1 MPRFTEED
9 KRLLYIVRST
19 AQELGTGTWADCEA
33 IYNRLATCPRT
44 EDGLKYKY
52 KVMKVTTMKKRTNN
66 AKWNAKRSE
75 VKILLLEQVCN
86 ASQTGLSKSIS

>member
-33 IYNRLATCPRT
+33 IYNRLASCPRT

-52 KVMKVTTMKKRTNN
+52 KVMKMATMK
-66 AKWNAKRSE
+66 
-75 VKILLLEQVCN
+75 KILLLGQVCN
-86 ASQTGLSKSIS
+86 ASQTGLYKSIS

>member
-33 IYNRLATCPRT
+33 IYNRLASCPRT

-52 KVMKVTTMKKRTNN
+52 KVMKMATMKKRTNN
-66 AKWNAKRSE
+66 AKWNAKRRE
-75 VKILLLEQVCN
+75 VKILLLGQVCN
-86 ASQTGLSKSIS
+86 ASQTGLYKSIS